1 MSVFVCVCV
10 CVCVCP
16 ISLALCVYDN
26 TPAFCSK
33 IVSLESPGHL
43 KPCGRMYVKSWSP
56 KVPDVESKVAALII
70 SNKISARID
79 STNATLHAKHTE
91 QRGIS
96 CRKVGL
102 GLGLGRGGLLL
113 LVATRGA
120 ARDCRCR

>member
-1 MSVFVCVCV
+1 
-10 CVCVCP
+10 
-16 ISLALCVYDN
+16 
-26 TPAFCSK
+26 
-33 IVSLESPGHL
+33 
-43 KPCGRMYVKSWSP
+43 MYVKSWSP

-102 GLGLGRGGLLL
+102 GLGWDWDGGGCFCSSPPAAPPETVAAVGVLLPW
-113 LVATRGA
+113 VRSRWAAAAGFIV
-120 ARDCRCR
+120 ARDAVWFGFGFVFVPPT